1 MNPNPPVRC
10 TAMAHVADVARS
22 IAFYEQLGFEAVQTY
37 APEGRLCWAFLQS
50 GFAGLMVTLADAP
63 IARDAQGV
71 LFYIY
76 FPDIAAKHAELS
88 EKCMEVGPMSHPL
101 YCPDGE
107 FRLLDPDGYC
117 LMLTHA

>member
-1 MNPNPPVRC
+1 MSANPPVRC

-22 IAFYEQLGFEAVQTY
+22 IGFYERLGFEAVQTY
-37 APEGRLCWAFLQS
+37 APGGRLCWAFLQS
-50 GFAGLMVTLADAP
+50 GFAGLMLTIADAP

-71 LFYIY
+71 LFYLY
-76 FPDIAAKHAELS
+76 FRDITAKHAELS
-88 EKCMEVGPMSHPL
+88 ALGMDVGAMTHP
-101 YCPDGE
+101 PHRPAGE